1 MPNITVC
8 YVLCILYYPASIKYG
23 KKERAV
29 VIFLIHLENACS
41 SKTIPMR
48 LPVLLLP
55 LLLLFSVDA
64 SAQQL
69 PINPLLLK
77 GQWPASWITC
87 PGVAGRAYG
96 VYHFRKTFKL
106 AQQPAQYIVHVSA
119 DNRYRLF
126 VNGTPVCNGP
136 ARGDLYKWYFET
148 VDIAP
153 YLKTGDNILAALV
166 WNMGEEA
173 AVAQISNQ
181 TAFLLQGNSDNEKPV
196 NTDGSWKVWENKAY
210 HPCSKD
216 NGARLHSYMVIGPG
230 DSVQA
235 ALYPWQWEQSGFNDE
250 RWLPARTLV
259 SPAPTGYG
267 TDNMWTLAPRN
278 IPLMEETKQRITSV
292 RRVNGIQVPEGFL
305 QGKQS
310 LTIPANTAVTIL
322 LDQTFN
328 TVAYPELTTSQG
340 KGSVIRLTYAEALF
354 GKHGKGNRNDIEDK
368 QIAGNYDVFEPDG
381 GSKRSFRPLWLRTWR
396 YLQLDVT
403 TKEEPL
409 VIDDLYGM
417 YTGYPFVQKA
427 SFTSNDPSL
436 QEIWNVGWRTARLC
450 AGETYYDCPYY
461 EQLQYEGDTR
471 IQSLISLYVT
481 GDDRLMRKALLDF
494 YYSRV
499 PEGLTQGR
507 YPSNRLQVIPP
518 FSLYWVSMLY
528 DYFMHRGDE
537 KFVQQFLVAAEG
549 VLHWYEQHIDST
561 NKMLGPMKWWNFTDW
576 NQAFPNGVPDGAT
589 DGNSSVIT
597 LQYVYTLQQ
606 ASALFSYFN
615 KQPQAERYRKIAASL
630 SKGAYQ
636 ACFDNDKGLMANT
649 PARNTFSQHASI
661 MGVLTGAIPE
671 AQRQAVMH
679 KVLHDTTL
687 SQATFYYRFYLTL
700 ALKKAG
706 MGALYYS
713 QLTPWRDMLKN
724 GLTTFAE
731 NPDPTRSDCHAWS
744 ASPNYDFL
752 ATICGI
758 TPAAPGF
765 RKVQIKPQLGEL
777 QQASGKMPHPDGDIQ
792 VTLERNG
799 AQGIYAT
806 IILPPSL
813 TGTFMW
819 NGKAVFLKGGKQS
832 IRL

>member
-1 MPNITVC
+1 
-8 YVLCILYYPASIKYG
+8 
-23 KKERAV
+23 
-29 VIFLIHLENACS
+29 
-41 SKTIPMR
+41 MR

-55 LLLLFSVDA
+55 LLLLFSNDV
-64 SAQQL
+64 SAQQQ
-69 PINPLLLK
+69 PISPVLLN
-77 GQWPASWITC
+77 GQWPASWISC
-87 PGVAGRAYG
+87 PGVPGRAYG
-96 VYHFRKTFKL
+96 VYHFRKTFTL
-106 AQQPAQYIVHVSA
+106 GERPAQYIVHVSA

-126 VNGTPVCNGP
+126 VNGAPVCSGP
-136 ARGDLYKWYFET
+136 ARGDLYNWYFET

-153 YLKTGDNILAALV
+153 YLKAGNNSIAALV

-181 TAFLLQGNSDNEKPV
+181 TAFLLQGNTGNEKLV

-216 NGARLHSYMVIGPG
+216 NGARLHTYMVIGPG

-235 ALYPWQWEQSGFNDE
+235 ASYPWQWEQTNFNDE

-259 SPAPTGYG
+259 HPAPVGYG

-278 IPLMEETKQRITSV
+278 IPLMEETQQRINMV
-292 RRVNGIQVPEGFL
+292 RRVNGVQVPEGFL
-305 QGKQS
+305 LGKQS
-310 LTIPANTAVTIL
+310 LTIPANTTVAIL

-328 TVAYPELTTSQG
+328 TVAYPELITSRG
-340 KGSVIRLTYAEALF
+340 KGSMIRLTYAEALF

-368 QIAGNYDVFEPDG
+368 QIIGNYDVFEPDG

-396 YLQLDVT
+396 YLQLDIT

-427 SFTSNDPSL
+427 SFTSNDTSL
-436 QEIWNVGWRTARLC
+436 KEIWNVGWRTARLC

-518 FSLYWVSMLY
+518 FSLYWVSMIY
-528 DYFMHRGDE
+528 DHFMHRRDE

-549 VLHWYEQHIDST
+549 VLHWYEQHIDTT
-561 NKMLGPMKWWNFTDW
+561 NNMLGPMKWWNFTDW
-576 NQAFPNGVPDGAT
+576 NHAFPNGVPDGAT

-606 ASALFSYFN
+606 AAELFAYFN
-615 KQPQAERYRKIAASL
+615 KQPQAKRYREIAARL
-630 SKGAYQ
+630 SKGTYQ
-636 ACFDNDKGLMANT
+636 ACFDEGSGTMANT
-649 PARNTFSQHASI
+649 PARNTFSQHAGI
-661 MGVLTGAIPE
+661 MGVLTGAIPA
-671 AQRQAVMH
+671 AQRQVVMR
-679 KVLHDTTL
+679 KVLYDTTL

-700 ALKKAG
+700 ALKKAE
-706 MGALYYS
+706 MGELYYS
-713 QLTPWRDMLKN
+713 QLMPWRDMLKN

-777 QQASGKMPHPDGDIQ
+777 KQATGTMPHPDGEIQ
-792 VTLERNG
+792 VTLIRNG
-799 AQGIYAT
+799 AQGIHA
-806 IILPPSL
+806 IVILPPSL
-813 TGTFMW
+813 TGSFIW
-819 NGKAVFLKGGKQS
+819 NGKSVPLKGGKQT
-832 IRL
+832 INW

>member
-1 MPNITVC
+1 
-8 YVLCILYYPASIKYG
+8 
-23 KKERAV
+23 
-29 VIFLIHLENACS
+29 
-41 SKTIPMR
+41 MR

-55 LLLLFSVDA
+55 LLLFFSVDV

-69 PINPLLLK
+69 PVNASLLN

-87 PGVAGRAYG
+87 PDVPGRAYG
-96 VYHFRKTFKL
+96 VYHFRKTFTL

-126 VNGTPVCNGP
+126 VNGTAVCNGP

-148 VDIAP
+148 VDLAP
-153 YLKTGDNILAALV
+153 YLKAGDNSIAALV

-181 TAFLLQGNSDNEKPV
+181 TAFLLQGDTDNEKTV
-196 NTDGSWKVWENKAY
+196 NTDGTWKVWENKAY
-210 HPCSKD
+210 HACSKD
-216 NGARLHSYMVIGPG
+216 NGPRLHSYMVIGPG

-235 ALYPWQWEQSGFNDE
+235 ALYPWQWEQTGFNDE
-250 RWLPARTLV
+250 RWLPARKLV
-259 SPAPTGYG
+259 APAPSGYG
-267 TDNMWTLAPRN
+267 TDNFWTLAPRN
-278 IPLMEETKQRITSV
+278 IPLMEETKQRINTV
-292 RRVNGIQVPEGFL
+292 RRVNGIQVPEGFV
-305 QGKQS
+305 QGKEP
-310 LTIPANTAVTIL
+310 LTIPANTTVSIL
-322 LDQTFN
+322 LDQNFN
-328 TVAYPELTTSQG
+328 TVAYPELITSQG
-340 KGSVIRLTYAEALF
+340 KGSLVRLTYAEALF

-368 QIAGNYDVFEPDG
+368 QIIGNYDVFEPDG
-381 GSKRSFRPLWLRTWR
+381 GSKRLFRPLWLRTWR
-396 YLQLDVT
+396 YLQLDIT

-427 SFTSNDPSL
+427 SFASNDTSL

-494 YYSRV
+494 YHSRV

-518 FSLYWVSMLY
+518 FSLYWVSMIY
-528 DYFMHRGDE
+528 DYFMHRRDDQ
-537 KFVQQFLVAAEG
+537 FVGQFLTAAEG
-549 VLHWYEQHIDST
+549 VLNWYEQHIDST
-561 NKMLGPMKWWNFTDW
+561 NRMLGPMKWWNFTDW
-576 NQAFPNGVPDGAT
+576 NHAFPNGVPDGAT

-606 ASALFSYFN
+606 AAELFSYFN

-630 SKGAYQ
+630 SKGAYD
-636 ACFDNDKGLMANT
+636 ACFDNAKGLMANT
-649 PARNTFSQHASI
+649 PAHNTFSQHASI
-661 MGVLTGAIPE
+661 MGVLTGAIPV
-671 AQRQAVMH
+671 AQRQAVMR
-679 KVLHDTTL
+679 KVSYDTTL

-700 ALKKAG
+700 ALKKAE
-706 MGALYYS
+706 MGELYYS

-765 RKVQIKPQLGEL
+765 KKVQIKPQPGEL
-777 QQASGKMPHPDGDIQ
+777 QQVTGKMPHPDGEIT
-792 VTLERNG
+792 VTLLRNG
-799 AQGIYAT
+799 AQGIDAT
-806 IILPPSL
+806 IILPPL
-813 TGTFMW
+813 VTGTFIW
-819 NGKAVFLKGGKQS
+819 HGKSVQLKGGRQT